1 MFVGHVEDLNCSPS
15 LAGRHRMEN
24 DSNSDTSL
32 DTR

>member
-1 MFVGHVEDLNCSPS
+1 MSVGHPEDLNCSPS
-15 LAGRHRMEN
+15 LGARNRMEN